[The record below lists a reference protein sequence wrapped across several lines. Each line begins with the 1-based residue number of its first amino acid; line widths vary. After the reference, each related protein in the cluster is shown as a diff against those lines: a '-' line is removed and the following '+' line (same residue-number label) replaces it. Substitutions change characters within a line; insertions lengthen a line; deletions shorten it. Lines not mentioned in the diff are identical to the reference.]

1 MQTGYFSA
9 AWNDIRNS
17 QGWFRKLL
25 LLTLLMFIPVFGWI
39 VLAGYLLGWA
49 RDMAWGVHAPMPAR
63 LFGNEDGKLYSRGFF
78 AWLIR
83 IVVVAIAWVVFS
95 VATALL
101 GMGESML
108 GHVGHGMAGISAGV
122 MSLGLA
128 LVILAFVVF
137 LAIAGTLFTWV
148 GWMRMSIYGRLSAGF
163 QLGRMWA
170 MLRHDTGGIMRIFGA
185 FCVLNIVVAA
195 ALVFLGTLL
204 VLLTGLGIAIG
215 VGVFPDLRAPSLAVW
230 AIILFTLAMAAA
242 AYLAMGVYVFSTMVA
257 VRALGY
263 WTRQFDV
270 PQWRGQDDPMPFE
283 MANGPQAGPQT
294 GPQP

>member
-25 LLTLLMFIPVFGWI
+25 LLSLLMFIPVFGWV

-83 IVVVAIAWVVFS
+83 VVLTAIVWVAFSLVVP
-95 VATALL
+95 LL
-101 GMGESML
+101 GAGFSML
-108 GHVGHGMAGISAGV
+108 GHLGRGIMGVSAGV
-122 MSLGLA
+122 GSLGMALLILLA
-128 LVILAFVVF
+128 AVF
-137 LAIAGTLFTWV
+137 LAIMVTLFTWI

-163 QLGRMWA
+163 QFGRIWA
-170 MLRHDTGGIMRIFGA
+170 MLRRDTGGIMRIFGLFFA
-185 FCVLNIVVAA
+185 INIVVATV
-195 ALVFLGTLL
+195 LVFVGAFV
-204 VLLTGLGIAIG
+204 VLLTGVAIAIG
-215 VGVFPDLRAPSLAVW
+215 VGAPGLHSPGIMVWMTILMVLVFV
-230 AIILFTLAMAAA
+230 AA
-242 AYLAMGVYVFSTMVA
+242 AYLSMCVYVFSTMVA

-270 PQWRGQDDPMPFE
+270 PRWRGQDDPMPFE
-283 MANGPQAGPQT
+283 MTAWQARPR
-294 GPQP
+294 